1 MKATCSNTIHQP
13 KSNESRPIR
22 LEHILG
28 LVPKPGNLKLGH
40 LKEESDEQSQFL
52 LFFFVK
58 N

>member
-13 KSNESRPIR
+13 KSSESRPIR

-28 LVPKPGNLKLGH
+28 LVPKSGNLKLGH

-52 LFFFVK
+52 LFFL
-58 N
+58 